1 MKLIKTYVTMFK
13 ITTTM
18 QTNSFISLLRKI
30 PVFSQWI
37 PLSLYSQQTLKKFF
51 ILGGLAKGLIGAV
64 LGSALRCLFLFSWIP
79 SWLLITPMRTELL
92 VVYLLVECLVPA
104 ITSCSIFRA
113 TEHDY
118 VFLNHFMLN
127 PEEYYHYKIGKEI
140 IEEAVVKLPVLIHLL
155 GDAKLVAVAVFTE
168 VFCMLGGCCLYLFLY
183 DRLHGVVKKSVR
195 SILGWA
201 ISILAYAG
209 LKFNTFESATWE
221 WPVCIL
227 LCVGTFLCSVL
238 CYLHLLKYRDYK
250 RIAVQFANKEA
261 TTITVTASNSAT
273 EGENGLKARDWE
285 ENKEYFMK
293 NRGLSRAVYM
303 NRTFLKRFH
312 KIFSDQRR
320 QNFILSIPLGLLC
333 GYFIR
338 IGILD
343 VTEETILNYT
353 PVLIPFVS
361 SCMLF
366 GSRFTELCF
375 RFVDMPM
382 LYHGIC
388 EKEYLKQS
396 IRYRYLFLVKHSLVA
411 LLGLATFL
419 VLVLGCSG
427 IRVPVTDLIFILIA
441 MELFMLI
448 NESYKL
454 LIYYWVQPY
463 TTDVSVKS
471 PVFKLLG
478 VVESLFDI
486 SVLFVRGNLA
496 LACLPLLGIFVV
508 INVLMLW
515 MQKNVHKTFRL
526 RY

>member
-1 MKLIKTYVTMFK
+1 
-13 ITTTM
+13 M

-30 PVFSQWI
+30 PVLYRLI
-37 PLSLYSQQTLKKFF
+37 PVSLYRQESLKKFF
-51 ILGGLAKGLIGAV
+51 ILGGLAKGFIGAA
-64 LGSALRCLFLFSWIP
+64 LGSTLRCLFLFSWIP
-79 SWLLITPMRTELL
+79 SLLLITPTPTELL
-92 VVYLLVECLVPA
+92 TVYLLVECLVPA

-113 TEHDY
+113 TERDY

-127 PEEYYHYKIGKEI
+127 PGEYYHYKIGKEI
-140 IEEAVVKLPVLIHLL
+140 IEEAVVKLPMLVYLL
-155 GDAKLVAVAVFTE
+155 GDTGLVAMAVFAE
-168 VFCMLGGCCLYLFLY
+168 VFYMLGGCCLYLFLY

-195 SILGWA
+195 SILGWV
-201 ISILAYAG
+201 IRIFAYVG
-209 LKFNTFESATWE
+209 LKFSVFGSVIWE
-221 WPVCIL
+221 GPVCVL
-227 LCVGTFLCSVL
+227 LCIGMLLCSVL
-238 CYLHLLKYRDYK
+238 FYFCLLKYQDYK

-261 TTITVTASNSAT
+261 MTITITTVNSAT
-273 EGENGLKARDWE
+273 EGENGLKPWDWK
-285 ENKEYFMK
+285 ENREYFLK
-293 NRGLSRAVYM
+293 NSGLSRAVYM
-303 NRTFLKRFH
+303 NQTFLKRFH
-312 KIFSDQRR
+312 KIFSDQRK
-320 QNFILSIPLGLLC
+320 QIFILSIPLGLLC

-343 VTEETILNYT
+343 ITEETILNYT
-353 PVLIPFVS
+353 PMLIPFVS

-382 LYHGIC
+382 MYHGIC

-411 LLGLATFL
+411 LLGLAMFII
-419 VLVLGCSG
+419 LVLGCSG
-427 IRVPVTDLIFILIA
+427 IRIPVTDIIFILIA
-441 MELFMLI
+441 MELYMLI

-454 LIYYWVQPY
+454 LIYYWIQPY

-478 VVESLFDI
+478 IVESLFDI
-486 SVLFVRGNLA
+486 SVLFVRGNLV